1 MIVLSLFI
9 PKLATD
15 LVRRRSGIGPRVP
28 ILLSRDEHQREVV
41 GACCEWAERAGVA
54 PGMTVSQAGAL
65 LPSSPV
71 HQEPWDGALLSRAI
85 RRLAAGAARFTPNV
99 APDGL
104 DGLWLDCTGC
114 THLHGGSREM
124 AVDVADYFAR
134 RGYPSRIGVAP
145 TMSAARALARFG
157 DRPIRVVDASQIAD
171 ALAPLPIGAVRLD
184 GAQVEALGAVGVTTI
199 AELVKVPRRDL
210 AERFGAGVVRRLDQ
224 AFGREP
230 ESFVPIRTRP
240 PLRVGRAFAGPTDR
254 PESIALCVQQLLV
267 AISTRLERRQ
277 AGCREL
283 LLVLRRSDLP
293 PVEILARATR
303 PTRDPRHWYTLL
315 RPRLER
321 ANLGFGVEGVEIT
334 ARGARSLRHE
344 QTSRWI
350 DASHGMHAAHADE
363 LARLADT
370 LKARLGGERV
380 LRMKP
385 RASLVPER
393 SWVAETV
400 EALDVET
407 LPSPFAVAV
416 DRPTRLLPR
425 PAPIDVVFL
434 VPDGPIGRVSLD
446 GEGRRVL
453 RCRGPERI
461 CGEWW
466 RGGGGG
472 RDAHATR
479 DYYQLHTEDGAWLW
493 VFRAVES
500 GRWFLHGEWA

>member
-9 PKLATD
+9 PRLATD

-157 DRPIRVVDASQIAD
+157 DRPIRLVDAPGVAD
-171 ALAPLPIGAVRLD
+171 ALAPLPVGAMRLD
-184 GAQVEALGAVGVTTI
+184 PEQVEALRAVGVTTI
-199 AELVKVPRRDL
+199 ADLMKISRPAL
-210 AERFGAGVVRRLDQ
+210 AERFGGGVVRRLDQ
-224 AFGREP
+224 ALGREP

-240 PLRVGRAFAGPTDR
+240 PLCVGRAFAGPTDR
-254 PESIALCVQQLLV
+254 PESIAICVRQLLD
-267 AISTRLERRQ
+267 AIAVRLERRQ

-283 LLVLRRSDLP
+283 LAVLRRSDLP
-293 PVEILARATR
+293 PVEVLARAMR

-321 ANLGFGVEGVEIT
+321 ANLGFGVEGVEIA
-334 ARGARSLRHE
+334 ARAVRPLRHE
-344 QTSRWI
+344 QMSRWL
-350 DASHGMHAAHADE
+350 DASHGAHADE
-363 LARLADT
+363 FARLADT
-370 LKARLGGERV
+370 LKARLGEGRV
-380 LRMKP
+380 LRMRP
-385 RASLVPER
+385 RASFLPER

-400 EALDVET
+400 ETLDGET
-407 LPSPFAVAV
+407 RASSFAAPV
-416 DRPTRLLPR
+416 DRPTRLWPR

-446 GEGRRVL
+446 GEGRQVL

-461 CGEWW
+461 SGEWW
-466 RGGGGG
+466 RDGYDVCG
-472 RDAHATR
+472 TR
-479 DYYQLHTEDGAWLW
+479 DYYQLHTDDGAWLW
-493 VFRAVES
+493 VFRVVES